1 MEKVSNVERR
11 SLKDHRFSTPG
22 LTLMTLAAL
31 AFASTSV
38 AVKLLATLLP
48 ATQIIFVHFVMG
60 VVVLGPIL
68 YLRGSCLRG
77 NPVWL
82 LILRGICGTLSFFF
96 FLRSLTLIPLSNVI
110 VLFCTYP
117 LFVVLFSSF
126 LLRTKI
132 GKKDLLLILTG
143 VIGAIILIN
152 PSFDS
157 FNVGQ
162 VYALFSGAVEAM
174 GIVIVTKARQ
184 TNNPFIIHFYFCI
197 TGGMLCLPFTHG
209 FKMPDLG
216 GGFLLAFSS
225 LMGLTAQVLMN
236 QGFKFCRATEGSLIL
251 MSELAFV
258 AVGGILIFKDPV
270 TSNFLIGAFLIVASG
285 VGLTLANKKPRHAPE
300 GENSQWSS
308 LKAGEH

>member
-48 ATQIIFVHFVMG
+48 ATQIIFVHFAMG

-126 LLRTKI
+126 LLRTQI

-157 FNVGQ
+157 FNVGH

-197 TGGMLCLPFTHG
+197 TGGMLCLPFTQG
-209 FKMPDLG
+209 FKMPDLD

-225 LMGLTAQVLMN
+225 LMGLAAQVLMN